1 MRERNWIASAAL
13 DWKCGRLGAFSCQ
26 GKVQLSLHRTS
37 KVTNQSGRSL
47 VGIRLM
53 GDATARDDTTVVFAD
68 DRSSVNLHETLI
80 GRGVHLGVGK
90 GACLD
95 IGRGSYI
102 NDGSRLHVGNSVAIG
117 MRCAVSFGVTIIDD
131 DGHGLGP
138 PPYSAPISIGD
149 DVWIGSNV
157 TILKGVSLGDGCVVA
172 AGSVVTKSFP
182 PRTLIGGVP
191 ARVLRSD
198 VSWTDAARLNVG
210 VRA

>member
-1 MRERNWIASAAL
+1 
-13 DWKCGRLGAFSCQ
+13 
-26 GKVQLSLHRTS
+26 
-37 KVTNQSGRSL
+37 
-47 VGIRLM
+47 M